1 MSVAV
6 WAAPAVFTSDRLA
19 AATGSCISSTS
30 TCEFSTGL
38 EGWTIDNTFGPGVN
52 GLWNHS
58 TDRDSGAL
66 HYGRGIGGNYR
77 TGNNR
82 NSGAVTSGSFD
93 LPSTGPL
100 TVTFTVFRDV
110 ETWTNNNYDVLRFSI
125 LGSVSNQTLWSAG
138 SDGGTGG
145 VFQTINVAIPAAFL
159 GDTVQFRFDFDTV
172 DGLFNNFEG
181 IYIGRI
187 VVPACPTP
195 PAAAAAFSASSLSS
209 SMSRV
214 DSPADNPSPKR

>member
-1 MSVAV
+1 MNCPRPTRRAVVGRTAGVSVAV

-110 ETWTNNNYDVLRFSI
+110 ET
-125 LGSVSNQTLWSAG
+125 
-138 SDGGTGG
+138 
-145 VFQTINVAIPAAFL
+145 
-159 GDTVQFRFDFDTV
+159 
-172 DGLFNNFEG
+172 
-181 IYIGRI
+181 
-187 VVPACPTP
+187 
-195 PAAAAAFSASSLSS
+195 
-209 SMSRV
+209 
-214 DSPADNPSPKR
+214 